1 LLKFLIIQKFKK
13 MANHKKKEEEKLN
26 QVSCHMTDEL
36 NARLFSV
43 ASDYG
48 LTRNE
53 VIRIASYYLINNTKK
68 VMKGVKI

>member
-1 LLKFLIIQKFKK
+1 
-13 MANHKKKEEEKLN
+13 MANYKKSEEEKLK
-26 QVSCHMTDEL
+26 QVICHMTDEL

-43 ASDYG
+43 ANDYG

-68 VMKGVKI
+68 IMKGYKK

>member
-1 LLKFLIIQKFKK
+1 

-26 QVSCHMTDEL
+26 PVICHMTDEL
-36 NARLFSV
+36 NARLLSV

-68 VMKGVKI
+68 VMKGATK

>member
-1 LLKFLIIQKFKK
+1 

-26 QVSCHMTDEL
+26 PVICHMTDEL
-36 NARLFSV
+36 NAKLLSV

-53 VIRIASYYLINNTKK
+53 VVRIACYYLLNNTKK
-68 VMKGVKI
+68 VMKGAKI

>member
-1 LLKFLIIQKFKK
+1 

-26 QVSCHMTDEL
+26 PVICHMTDEL
-36 NARLFSV
+36 NARLLSV

-68 VMKGVKI
+68 VMKGAKI